1 MSSTIEIGHFCVILA
16 LILSIS
22 QLLIIS
28 LGNLKGWV
36 EWISIGIFITPI
48 VSFLV
53 LMGLLSIL
61 FAFIR
66 SDFSLMLVAQ
76 HSHSLKP
83 MLYKITG
90 LWGNHEGSMMLWV
103 FIMSLFSLL
112 LFLLRHQYPVK
123 FFSYLLISQ
132 SIIVSAF
139 LYYLIFASNPFV
151 RILTPPPDGL
161 GLNPVLQ
168 DPALAFH
175 PPMLYLGYV
184 GLCIS
189 YSFAVAG
196 MIEGKVDSRWASW
209 VRPWTL
215 VSWIFLTIG
224 ISLGS
229 WWAYYELGWGG
240 FWFWDPVE
248 NSSLMPWL
256 AATALLHSL
265 NVLLKRNFLKS
276 WTLLLAL
283 FAFTFSLIGTFIVR
297 SGIIASVH
305 AFAVDPERGIYLLL
319 IILLLFSFAFVLY
332 IYRFKNFSGNAVF
345 GIYSRES
352 GLIFN
357 NLLLTVSA
365 LVIFL
370 GTIWPFIIEV
380 FLGEQI
386 SVGPPYF
393 NLSLAPFAFIMGIFL
408 PLGAS
413 IKWRRDFILPSI
425 HRLQIAFYISVA
437 TAAVIVFI
445 FKNPSFLLFTGGAL
459 CVWIIIG
466 SITDLRSRFKNIN
479 LPSKMSSSITFILTR
494 TEFGKNISHMGVGL
508 LIFGIAA
515 VSTLEKEIIKEVQVG
530 DRFILEGYEITF
542 NGVKREARSNYISDV
557 ASLSINGEA
566 GTFALFPEK
575 RFYSSQETVTSE
587 VAIKKYISQDVYAV
601 LGDFRKPNDSGE
613 NYWVLRIYIKPF
625 ISFIWFGSFFVVLG
639 GFISLFTKKR
649 NFSKN
654 VEI

>member
-22 QLLIIS
+22 QLFIIS
-28 LGNLKGWV
+28 LGNLKEWV

-48 VSFLV
+48 VFFLV

-103 FIMSLFSLL
+103 FFMSLFSLL

-305 AFAVDPERGIYLLL
+305 AFAVDPERGVYLLL

-332 IYRFKNFSGNAVF
+332 IYRFKNFSGNSVF
-345 GIYSRES
+345 GIFSRES

-413 IKWRRDFILPSI
+413 IKWRRDFVLPSI
-425 HRLQIAFYISVA
+425 HRLQFAFYISVA
-437 TAAVIVFI
+437 TAAIIIFI
-445 FKNPSFLLFTGGAL
+445 FKNSSFLLFTGVAL
-459 CVWIIIG
+459 SAWIIIG
-466 SITDLRSRFKNIN
+466 SMTDFLSRFKNVN

-515 VSTLEKEIIKEVQVG
+515 VSTLEKEVIKEVQVG
-530 DRFILEGYEITF
+530 DRFILAGYEITF
-542 NGVKREARSNYISDV
+542 NGVKRKTRSNYIADV
-557 ASLSINGEA
+557 AFLSINGEA
-566 GTFALFPEK
+566 GTFTLFPEK
-575 RFYSSQETVTSE
+575 RFYSSQEAVTSE

-601 LGDFRKPNDSGE
+601 LGDFRKPKDSSE

-639 GFISLFTKKR
+639 GFISLFIRKR

>member
-1 MSSTIEIGHFCVILA
+1 M
-16 LILSIS
+16 
-22 QLLIIS
+22 
-28 LGNLKGWV
+28 
-36 EWISIGIFITPI
+36 
-48 VSFLV
+48 
-53 LMGLLSIL
+53 
-61 FAFIR
+61 
-66 SDFSLMLVAQ
+66 
-76 HSHSLKP
+76 
-83 MLYKITG
+83 
-90 LWGNHEGSMMLWV
+90 
-103 FIMSLFSLL
+103 
-112 LFLLRHQYPVK
+112 K

-319 IILLLFSFAFVLY
+319 IILFLFSFTFVLY
-332 IYRFKNFSGNAVF
+332 IYRFKNFSGNSVF
-345 GIYSRES
+345 GIFSRES

-413 IKWRRDFILPSI
+413 IKWRRDFVLPSI
-425 HRLQIAFYISVA
+425 HRLQFAFYISVA
-437 TAAVIVFI
+437 TAA
-445 FKNPSFLLFTGGAL
+445 
-459 CVWIIIG
+459 IIIFCCVFNILIRDWYFYCKVRDNCIG
-466 SITDLRSRFKNIN
+466 TRFCSRS
-479 LPSKMSSSITFILTR
+479 
-494 TEFGKNISHMGVGL
+494 G
-508 LIFGIAA
+508 
-515 VSTLEKEIIKEVQVG
+515 
-530 DRFILEGYEITF
+530 EGYLSFTNNPIAVF
-542 NGVKREARSNYISDV
+542 FCIRSLY
-557 ASLSINGEA
+557 L
-566 GTFALFPEK
+566 
-575 RFYSSQETVTSE
+575 
-587 VAIKKYISQDVYAV
+587 
-601 LGDFRKPNDSGE
+601 
-613 NYWVLRIYIKPF
+613 
-625 ISFIWFGSFFVVLG
+625 
-639 GFISLFTKKR
+639 
-649 NFSKN
+649 
-654 VEI
+654 

>member
-22 QLLIIS
+22 QFLIIS

-240 FWFWDPVE
+240 F
-248 NSSLMPWL
+248 
-256 AATALLHSL
+256 
-265 NVLLKRNFLKS
+265 
-276 WTLLLAL
+276 
-283 FAFTFSLIGTFIVR
+283 G
-297 SGIIASVH
+297 
-305 AFAVDPERGIYLLL
+305 
-319 IILLLFSFAFVLY
+319 
-332 IYRFKNFSGNAVF
+332 F
-345 GIYSRES
+345 GIQWK
-352 GLIFN
+352 
-357 NLLLTVSA
+357 T
-365 LVIFL
+365 
-370 GTIWPFIIEV
+370 
-380 FLGEQI
+380 
-386 SVGPPYF
+386 
-393 NLSLAPFAFIMGIFL
+393 
-408 PLGAS
+408 
-413 IKWRRDFILPSI
+413 
-425 HRLQIAFYISVA
+425 H
-437 TAAVIVFI
+437 
-445 FKNPSFLLFTGGAL
+445 
-459 CVWIIIG
+459 
-466 SITDLRSRFKNIN
+466 
-479 LPSKMSSSITFILTR
+479 
-494 TEFGKNISHMGVGL
+494 H
-508 LIFGIAA
+508 
-515 VSTLEKEIIKEVQVG
+515 
-530 DRFILEGYEITF
+530 
-542 NGVKREARSNYISDV
+542 
-557 ASLSINGEA
+557 
-566 GTFALFPEK
+566 
-575 RFYSSQETVTSE
+575 
-587 VAIKKYISQDVYAV
+587 
-601 LGDFRKPNDSGE
+601 
-613 NYWVLRIYIKPF
+613 
-625 ISFIWFGSFFVVLG
+625 
-639 GFISLFTKKR
+639 
-649 NFSKN
+649 
-654 VEI
+654 

>member
-1 MSSTIEIGHFCVILA
+1 M
-16 LILSIS
+16 
-22 QLLIIS
+22 
-28 LGNLKGWV
+28 
-36 EWISIGIFITPI
+36 
-48 VSFLV
+48 
-53 LMGLLSIL
+53 
-61 FAFIR
+61 
-66 SDFSLMLVAQ
+66 
-76 HSHSLKP
+76 
-83 MLYKITG
+83 
-90 LWGNHEGSMMLWV
+90 
-103 FIMSLFSLL
+103 
-112 LFLLRHQYPVK
+112 
-123 FFSYLLISQ
+123 
-132 SIIVSAF
+132 
-139 LYYLIFASNPFV
+139 
-151 RILTPPPDGL
+151 
-161 GLNPVLQ
+161 
-168 DPALAFH
+168 AFH

-332 IYRFKNFSGNAVF
+332 IYRFKNFSGNSVF
-345 GIYSRES
+345 GIFSRES

-413 IKWRRDFILPSI
+413 IKWRRDFVLPSI
-425 HRLQIAFYISVA
+425 HRLQFAFYISVA
-437 TAAVIVFI
+437 TAAIIIFI
-445 FKNPSFLLFTGGAL
+445 FKNPSFLLFTGVAL
-459 CVWIIIG
+459 SAWIIIG
-466 SITDLRSRFKNIN
+466 SMTDFWSRFKNIN

-530 DRFILEGYEITF
+530 DRFILAGYEITF
-542 NGVKREARSNYISDV
+542 NGVKRETRSNYIADV
-557 ASLSINGEA
+557 AFLSINGEA
-566 GTFALFPEK
+566 GTFTLFPEK
-575 RFYSSQETVTSE
+575 RFYSSQEAVTSE

-601 LGDFRKPNDSGE
+601 LGDFRKPKDSSE

-639 GFISLFTKKR
+639 GFISLFTRKR

>member
-22 QLLIIS
+22 QLFIIY
-28 LGNLKGWV
+28 LGNTKEWV
-36 EWISIGIFITPI
+36 DWVAIGIFITPI
-48 VSFLV
+48 VFFLV

-196 MIEGKVDSRWASW
+196 MIEGKIDSRWASW

-215 VSWIFLTIG
+215 GSWIFLTIG

-332 IYRFKNFSGNAVF
+332 IYRFKNFSGTAVF
-345 GIYSRES
+345 GILSRES

-365 LVIFL
+365 LIIFL

-413 IKWRRDFILPSI
+413 IKWRRDFVLPSI
-425 HRLQIAFYISVA
+425 HRFQIAFYISVA
-437 TAAVIVFI
+437 TAAIIAFI
-445 FKNPSFLLFTGGAL
+445 FKNPSFLLFIGGAL
-459 CVWIIIG
+459 SVWIIIG
-466 SITDLRSRFKNIN
+466 SMTDLWSRFKKIN
-479 LPSKMSSSITFILTR
+479 LPSKMSASITFILTR

-530 DRFILEGYEITF
+530 DRFILGGYEITF

-557 ASLSINGEA
+557 AFLSINGEA
-566 GTFALFPEK
+566 GTFTLFPEK

>member
-22 QLLIIS
+22 QLFMIS
-28 LGNLKGWV
+28 IGNIKGWV
-36 EWISIGIFITPI
+36 EWIPTGIFITPI
-48 VSFLV
+48 VFFLV

-66 SDFSLMLVAQ
+66 SDFSLTLVAQ

-103 FIMSLFSLL
+103 FFLSLFSLL

-151 RILTPPPDGL
+151 RNLIPPPDGL

-184 GLCIS
+184 GLCVS
-189 YSFAVAG
+189 YSFAVAA

-209 VRPWTL
+209 IRPWTL

-256 AATALLHSL
+256 AATALLHSI

-332 IYRFKNFSGNAVF
+332 IYRFRNFSGNAVF
-345 GIYSRES
+345 AIYSRES

-357 NLLLTVSA
+357 NLLL
-365 LVIFL
+365 FL
-370 GTIWPFIIEV
+370 
-380 FLGEQI
+380 
-386 SVGPPYF
+386 
-393 NLSLAPFAFIMGIFL
+393 
-408 PLGAS
+408 
-413 IKWRRDFILPSI
+413 
-425 HRLQIAFYISVA
+425 
-437 TAAVIVFI
+437 
-445 FKNPSFLLFTGGAL
+445 
-459 CVWIIIG
+459 
-466 SITDLRSRFKNIN
+466 
-479 LPSKMSSSITFILTR
+479 
-494 TEFGKNISHMGVGL
+494 
-508 LIFGIAA
+508 
-515 VSTLEKEIIKEVQVG
+515 
-530 DRFILEGYEITF
+530 
-542 NGVKREARSNYISDV
+542 
-557 ASLSINGEA
+557 
-566 GTFALFPEK
+566 
-575 RFYSSQETVTSE
+575 
-587 VAIKKYISQDVYAV
+587 
-601 LGDFRKPNDSGE
+601 
-613 NYWVLRIYIKPF
+613 
-625 ISFIWFGSFFVVLG
+625 
-639 GFISLFTKKR
+639 
-649 NFSKN
+649 
-654 VEI
+654 